1 MGIKTPSIT
10 NSRQSMPRNF
20 PMNIDSL
27 GMGEVS
33 NPSNVLNSR
42 SSRNNLFIPRVPEKI
57 NATQMIPGPTVAIS
71 CGDGSN
77 VKLKINAITTENGR
91 IVPIFSRVR
100 NSRIRSL
107 RKIAHAELM
116 KYCINY

>member
-77 VKLKINAITTENGR
+77 VKLKINAITTIIIEL
-91 IVPIFSRVR
+91 IILLVISRLIKLIQ
-100 NSRIRSL
+100 NFFL
-107 RKIAHAELM
+107 
-116 KYCINY
+116 NF